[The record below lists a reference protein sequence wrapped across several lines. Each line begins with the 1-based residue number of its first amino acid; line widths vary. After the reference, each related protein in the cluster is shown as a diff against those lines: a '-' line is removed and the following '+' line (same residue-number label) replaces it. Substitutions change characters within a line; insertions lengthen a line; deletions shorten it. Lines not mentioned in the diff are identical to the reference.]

1 MSRTVPA
8 GRFDDLIEAAAA
20 VFTERGYKRTQMA
33 DVAERL
39 GVAKGTVYLYV
50 ESKEALFDLTCR
62 LADTARPRPVP
73 AKLPVANPPGSSTT
87 QYVAEQLA
95 ASRVLPLVASL
106 LAKKKRGDAHAEL
119 EEIVIVLFDDL
130 VRHRRA
136 LKLIDQSAR
145 DLPALAALWF
155 EGARGGLLELLTNYI
170 EDRVR
175 ARKMR
180 PVPHTAAAARLIIE
194 TATFWAVHRHWDAH
208 PQEIDEVMAKRTVVH
223 FVVGALTE
231 GGST

>member
-1 MSRTVPA
+1 MPRTVPA

-33 DVAERL
+33 DVAEKL
-39 GVAKGTVYLYV
+39 GVAKGTLYLYV

-73 AKLPVANPPGSSTT
+73 AKLPVATPHAGSTT

-95 ASRVLPLVASL
+95 ASRVLPWIASL
-106 LAKKKRGDAHAEL
+106 LAKKKRGDARAEL
-119 EEIVIVLFDDL
+119 EAMVDVLFDDL
-130 VRHRRA
+130 ARHRRA
-136 LKLIDQSAR
+136 VKLIDRSAR
-145 DLPALAALWF
+145 DVPELAALWF
-155 EGARGGLLELLTNYI
+155 EGVRGGLLELLTRYI

-175 ARKMR
+175 TQKVL

-208 PQEIDEVMAKRTVVH
+208 PQEIDEITAKRTVVH
-223 FVVGALTE
+223 FVVGALVP
-231 GGST
+231 

>member
-1 MSRTVPA
+1 MARTTPA

-50 ESKEALFDLTCR
+50 ESKEALFDLACR
-62 LADTARPRPVP
+62 LADAARPRPMP
-73 AKLPVANPPGSSTT
+73 AKLPVATPLAGSTT

-95 ASRVLPLVASL
+95 ASRVLPLVASI
-106 LAKKKRGDAHAEL
+106 LAKKKRGDARAEL
-119 EEIVIVLFDDL
+119 EQIVVALFDDL

-136 LKLIDQSAR
+136 LKLIEQSAR
-145 DLPALAALWF
+145 DLPELAALWF

-170 EDRVR
+170 ADRVR
-175 ARKMR
+175 ARKIR
-180 PVPHTAAAARLIIE
+180 PVPHAAAAARLIIE
-194 TATFWAVHRHWDAH
+194 TATFWAGHRHWDAH
-208 PQEIDEVMAKRTVVH
+208 PQDIDEVTAKQTVIH
-223 FVVGALTE
+223 FVVGALL
-231 GGST
+231 